1 MRNRI
6 LSLAVVCSF
15 AISPLFSQS
24 FTGAILGTI
33 RDTTGGVIPTA
44 AVVIVNT
51 GTNLRTEVHSDEHG
65 YYIAP
70 LLQPGSYRV
79 EVSSSGFKKYVQ
91 EGIILQVNQQARVD
105 VALAVGEVT
114 ESVMVSADAVTLET
128 TTSGIGKVV
137 DNRRIVDLPL
147 NTRNVYSLVFLTP
160 GLAGTV
166 GNNYGD
172 MRYSVNGARVRT
184 MDTLIDGVTAT
195 HATVTGGSGISVFP
209 SVDAIEEF
217 KVMGS
222 NYPAEFGR
230 SQGNVLN
237 VIFKSGTNQIHG
249 SAYEFLRNSVLDSNN
264 FFDNRIGRKLSS
276 FKRSQF
282 GGTISGPIKSDKTFF
297 MGAYEGLRSNNF
309 ANRVFTVP
317 TELERR
323 GDFTRTFAA
332 NGQQIRVFDPFST
345 RPNPAGGFIR
355 DQFPNNTIP
364 ASRFDPV
371 AVNVIKFYPQSNTV
385 GNPVTNQNNYSQS
398 GTARQNL
405 DQFDVRADHNISPTQ
420 KFFARYSHRTYEN
433 DPLISFPQD
442 LTVAEGR
449 VIEQDRV
456 RGAVADYTNTLSPNT
471 ILTVRLGFARTLYVF
486 DNQAL
491 GFLPSSLG
499 LPASI
504 DAAVDRQMFPS
515 FGASNFVGLG
525 GNDHRWNA
533 FMSYT
538 ALANLTKIQ
547 GAHTWK
553 AGFEGRLM
561 RVNVWE
567 ARSSGSFSFG
577 AGMTQGPNPNQASAT
592 AGFSMASFLL
602 GSGSGGNLIQN
613 WKNVASQN
621 FYLAGYI
628 QDDWR
633 VTRKLTLNLG
643 LRYDI
648 ETPRT
653 ERYNRMNY
661 FDPFAPSPLAR
672 RVPQYPN
679 LRGGVV
685 FVGVDGN
692 SRHQFD
698 WDRNN
703 WAPRLGLAYQ
713 ATPKTV
719 LRAAYGH
726 FFGASPH
733 MAHGTVGPF
742 GFRTENPWVT
752 SLDGITP
759 FNLLRNP
766 YPQGFRPSPGAAE
779 GLLTQAGA
787 NLQGV
792 LRDTVTPY
800 TMQWNLNIQRELPS
814 GTVLEVAYVANRGLQ
829 LSRSAPEGGM
839 DLNQLDPALMSLG
852 SQLNQLV
859 DNPFFGIVNNGVLI
873 SQRISRAQSLRPF
886 PQFTT
891 VTPMSISGASST
903 YHSLQATAT
912 KRFSHG
918 LQFEGSYT
926 WSKNI
931 DEGDSHQDSYNT
943 RADRSL
949 TSIDLAH
956 RFVMSFIYELPFGR
970 GRRYGSSV
978 ARSLDFLL
986 GGWQVNGI
994 SSFQSGTPLGLSAS
1008 NTAGIFAVSTR
1019 PNSNGRSGKLSGPV
1033 HDRLN
1038 RYFDT
1043 SVYSQ
1048 PTAFNFGNL
1057 SPRLPDIR
1065 NDGLRN
1071 FDISLFKDFRPK
1083 EWFRVQFRGEF
1094 LNAFNTPRFGGPN
1107 TNVTSSAFG
1116 VIASQANAPRQIQ
1129 FGLKLLW

>member
-385 GNPVTNQNNYSQS
+385 GNPVTNQNNYSRS

-471 ILTVRLGFARTLYVF
+471 ILTVRLG
-486 DNQAL
+486 
-491 GFLPSSLG
+491 
-499 LPASI
+499 
-504 DAAVDRQMFPS
+504 
-515 FGASNFVGLG
+515 
-525 GNDHRWNA
+525 
-533 FMSYT
+533 
-538 ALANLTKIQ
+538 
-547 GAHTWK
+547 
-553 AGFEGRLM
+553 
-561 RVNVWE
+561 
-567 ARSSGSFSFG
+567 
-577 AGMTQGPNPNQASAT
+577 
-592 AGFSMASFLL
+592 
-602 GSGSGGNLIQN
+602 
-613 WKNVASQN
+613 
-621 FYLAGYI
+621 
-628 QDDWR
+628 
-633 VTRKLTLNLG
+633 
-643 LRYDI
+643 
-648 ETPRT
+648 
-653 ERYNRMNY
+653 
-661 FDPFAPSPLAR
+661 
-672 RVPQYPN
+672 
-679 LRGGVV
+679 
-685 FVGVDGN
+685 
-692 SRHQFD
+692 
-698 WDRNN
+698 
-703 WAPRLGLAYQ
+703 
-713 ATPKTV
+713 
-719 LRAAYGH
+719 
-726 FFGASPH
+726 
-733 MAHGTVGPF
+733 
-742 GFRTENPWVT
+742 
-752 SLDGITP
+752 
-759 FNLLRNP
+759 
-766 YPQGFRPSPGAAE
+766 
-779 GLLTQAGA
+779 
-787 NLQGV
+787 
-792 LRDTVTPY
+792 
-800 TMQWNLNIQRELPS
+800 
-814 GTVLEVAYVANRGLQ
+814 
-829 LSRSAPEGGM
+829 
-839 DLNQLDPALMSLG
+839 
-852 SQLNQLV
+852 
-859 DNPFFGIVNNGVLI
+859 
-873 SQRISRAQSLRPF
+873 
-886 PQFTT
+886 
-891 VTPMSISGASST
+891 
-903 YHSLQATAT
+903 
-912 KRFSHG
+912 
-918 LQFEGSYT
+918 
-926 WSKNI
+926 
-931 DEGDSHQDSYNT
+931 
-943 RADRSL
+943 
-949 TSIDLAH
+949 
-956 RFVMSFIYELPFGR
+956 
-970 GRRYGSSV
+970 
-978 ARSLDFLL
+978 
-986 GGWQVNGI
+986 
-994 SSFQSGTPLGLSAS
+994 
-1008 NTAGIFAVSTR
+1008 
-1019 PNSNGRSGKLSGPV
+1019 
-1033 HDRLN
+1033 
-1038 RYFDT
+1038 
-1043 SVYSQ
+1043 
-1048 PTAFNFGNL
+1048 
-1057 SPRLPDIR
+1057 
-1065 NDGLRN
+1065 
-1071 FDISLFKDFRPK
+1071 
-1083 EWFRVQFRGEF
+1083 
-1094 LNAFNTPRFGGPN
+1094 
-1107 TNVTSSAFG
+1107 
-1116 VIASQANAPRQIQ
+1116 
-1129 FGLKLLW
+1129 